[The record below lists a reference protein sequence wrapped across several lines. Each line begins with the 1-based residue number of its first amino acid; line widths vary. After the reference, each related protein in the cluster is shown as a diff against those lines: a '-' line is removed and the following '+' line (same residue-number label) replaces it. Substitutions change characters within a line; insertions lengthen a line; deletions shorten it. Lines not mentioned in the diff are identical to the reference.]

1 MKRQIKMSP
10 QKTFVYL
17 VMVFPKIDAKG
28 KYQSIVYST
37 VTNFFEYTGYV
48 CFLEIVGLTLLS

>member
-1 MKRQIKMSP
+1 MSP